1 MKTIKLRFKHLWFTS
16 ILIFAGTSV
25 VFSQKKSCAEY
36 YAEFDLYYKAEFSI
50 ISIIETDDA
59 EKAYTELSKLMEH
72 CAGFNENMYE
82 QGEAMLQKIIQPL
95 SIGESRNIWIERL
108 NQLYDSQSKHFPFHK
123 NKNELKKIL
132 IQYNN
137 AMLSDKETI
146 AALDTVFKS
155 DKSIMNTDAY
165 SIYSTLLITDNLVD
179 KNKSVD
185 FLKKIDAV
193 DAAATA
199 RKEKAEQELSV
210 LENSSNL
217 SREEQRQTKMLKNE
231 ITTFGLVS
239 KNLTAHIKTGF
250 ASCEDWINFYKGDFE
265 TNKTNVEW
273 LEQALNRLEQQRCMN
288 NNPMFE
294 ELATLLYNA
303 KKSTKSANYM
313 GLVAQR
319 KKDTKQAAVYFNEA
333 AELEIDPVAKAKLY
347 YQVATIYQTTDKA
360 QAGIF
365 ARKAIESN
373 PDNINS
379 YFLLSQLYVASKDCA
394 KNEFE
399 QKALYLLA
407 AQTAKKVADIDPKY
421 QTAAERASNDYLKNA
436 PTKEEIKK
444 EKMNGKTID
453 FGCWINQSVI
463 VP

>member
-1 MKTIKLRFKHLWFTS
+1 MKTIKLRFKHLWFTA

-146 AALDTVFKS
+146 TALDTVFKS

-217 SREEQRQTKMLKNE
+217 SREEQRQTKVLKNE

-250 ASCEDWINFYKGDFE
+250 ASCEDWIAFYKSDFE
-265 TNKTNVEW
+265 ANKVNTDW
-273 LEQALNRLEQQRCMN
+273 LEQALNRLDRQRCMN

-313 GLVAQR
+313 GLVAQK
-319 KKDTKQAAVYFNEA
+319 KKDTKNAVPY
-333 AELEIDPVAKAKLY
+333 
-347 YQVATIYQTTDKA
+347 
-360 QAGIF
+360 
-365 ARKAIESN
+365 
-373 PDNINS
+373 
-379 YFLLSQLYVASKDCA
+379 
-394 KNEFE
+394 
-399 QKALYLLA
+399 
-407 AQTAKKVADIDPKY
+407 
-421 QTAAERASNDYLKNA
+421 
-436 PTKEEIKK
+436 
-444 EKMNGKTID
+444 
-453 FGCWINQSVI
+453 
-463 VP
+463 